1 MSIPRRKSSRGLI
14 GDRDEAIEYGDYD
27 RILDEEGDRMSI
39 VQPGPELD
47 RRMAFEVMGFGAT
60 STSFDPNTGI
70 LTIRSLREGESSV
83 SFPSGIKKI
92 EFVLGGQE
100 VPSYSTTW
108 NGMQLVVEEMQR
120 RGMSFTLKSWPEES
134 RYYANFDKINGQF
147 ADTAPHAVCMAALSA
162 LEEQADER

>member
-1 MSIPRRKSSRGLI
+1 
-14 GDRDEAIEYGDYD
+14 
-27 RILDEEGDRMSI
+27 MSI

-120 RGMSFTLKSWPEES
+120 RGFQFMLFQTNNMKWKAVIYNGFTRSHI
-134 RYYANFDKINGQF
+134 YAEAFEY
-147 ADTAPHAVCMAALSA
+147 TAPHAVCMAALSA
-162 LEEQADER
+162 LEGQADG